1 VKSLRTS
8 GSHLELSSLADP
20 FASLFASLPNTPV
33 HGSLLDA
40 AAGGG
45 GGGSLLFNPGALHTH
60 LAQLQPRAVRPPL
73 RRWH

>member
-1 VKSLRTS
+1 
-8 GSHLELSSLADP
+8 
-20 FASLFASLPNTPV
+20 V